1 MSVFRSIAT
10 GYLGAKIANTEANDR
25 LKANILE
32 TTGTN
37 LLTKV
42 IPNAIE
48 DEKIRRQNY
57 DTLVSSYG
65 VNAANV
71 MDASGFTMNKQGMDR
86 LDELL
91 KANKLD
97 LKALDASAFETD
109 FDNRYNTRVKTDQE
123 KYNPILKQLG
133 IDGIGSLGYNTVE
146 ALVKPEAMTT
156 TITKDPMTD
165 TVIKEQTPTEFGSMQ
180 LKDYLTAK
188 PDEEFGEGSQYRLRL
203 NDIRKQAVTATG
215 LNAKF
220 ITNPDGST
228 TVTDID
234 EASQAKYNLVT
245 ERASNAFANNPTR
258 VDYQNIGNEA
268 ATYVRSLESFAK
280 AGSQAV
286 TNYFNNPEVYKNAP
300 KTNDNKVDINSK
312 EKVYTLKDGTKVDAF
327 EVFERSN
334 AQLILNYVKG
344 STAEKIFIREKFGKG
359 YSGFFDIIDAD
370 LEKQENS

>member
-48 DEKIRRQNY
+48 NEKIRKQNY
-57 DTLVSSYG
+57 DMLVDQYG

-71 MDASGFTMNKQGMDR
+71 IDSGGFTMDKAGMTR

-91 KANKLD
+91 KNNKLD
-97 LKALDASAFETD
+97 LKALDASVFETD
-109 FDNRYNTRVKTDQE
+109 FNNRYNTRVKTDQE

-156 TITKDPMTD
+156 SITKDPMTD

-203 NDIRKQAVTATG
+203 NDIQKQAVTATG

-234 EASQAKYNLVT
+234 EASQNKFSLVT
-245 ERASNAFANNPTR
+245 EISSDIFAKQPNRT
-258 VDYQNIGNEA
+258 DYLNIGNEA
-268 ATYVRSLESFAK
+268 ATRVKAIEGFAK
-280 AGSQAV
+280 AGNAAI
-286 TNYFNNPEVYKNAP
+286 TNYFNNPEVLKNAP
-300 KTNDNKVDINSK
+300 KQDGRIDFSSDA
-312 EKVYTLKDGTKVDAF
+312 KVYPLEDGSLVTAT
-327 EVFERSN
+327 EIFERSN
-334 AQLILNYVKG
+334 ADLIKTYVMG
-344 STAEKIFIREKFGKG
+344 SFATKRFIREKFGRG
-359 YSGFFDIIDAD
+359 YSVFFDQIDDALD
-370 LEKQENS
+370 KQEDS

>member
-97 LKALDASAFETD
+97 LKALDASAFQTD

-133 IDGIGSLGYNTVE
+133 IDGIGTLGYNTVE
-146 ALVKPEAMTT
+146 ALVKPE
-156 TITKDPMTD
+156 TITTKDQMSD
-165 TVIKEQTPTEFGSMQ
+165 TVVQTPIEFDSMQ
-180 LKDYLTAK
+180 LKDYLTPR
-188 PDEEFGEGSQYRLRL
+188 PDEKFGEGSQYRLRL
-203 NDIRKQAVTATG
+203 NDIQKQAVTATG

-220 ITNPDGST
+220 ITNADGS
-228 TVTDID
+228 VSITDID
-234 EASQAKYNLVT
+234 EASQNKFQLVT
-245 ERASNAFANNPTR
+245 EYASNAFKQTPNR
-258 VDYQNIGNEA
+258 GDYLNIGNEA
-268 ATYVRSLESFAK
+268 ATKVTALESLAK
-280 AGSQAV
+280 NGNNAM
-286 TNYFNNPEVYKNAP
+286 TNYFQSHIQKAP
-300 KTNDNKVDINSK
+300 KVDGKVDYTSE
-312 EKVYTLKDGTKVDAF
+312 EKVYPLKDGTMVSAR
-327 EVFERSN
+327 EVFERQNSD
-334 AQLILNYVKG
+334 LIRAYIVG
-344 STAEKIFIREKFGKG
+344 SITQKNFIREKFGRG
-359 YSGFFDIIDAD
+359 YSVFFDQIDDALD
-370 LEKQENS
+370 QQENS

>member
-48 DEKIRRQNY
+48 NEKIRRQNY
-57 DTLVSSYG
+57 DMLVDQYG

-71 MDASGFTMNKQGMDR
+71 IDSGGFTMDKAGMTR

-91 KANKLD
+91 KNNKLD
-97 LKALDASAFETD
+97 LKALDASVFETD
-109 FDNRYNTRVKTDQE
+109 FNNRYNTRVKTDQE

-156 TITKDPMTD
+156 SITKDPMTD
-165 TVIKEQTPTEFGSMQ
+165 TVIKEQTPTEFASMQ
-180 LKDYLTAK
+180 LKDYLTPR

-203 NDIRKQAVTATG
+203 NDIQKQAVTATG

-220 ITNPDGST
+220 INNADGSVT
-228 TVTDID
+228 ITDID
-234 EASQAKYNLVT
+234 EASQNKFQLVT
-245 ERASNAFANNPTR
+245 EYSSDMFAKAPNRT
-258 VDYQNIGNEA
+258 DYLNIGNEA
-268 ATYVRSLESFAK
+268 ATKVTALESLAK
-280 AGSQAV
+280 NGNNAM
-286 TNYFNNPEVYKNAP
+286 TNYFQSHIQKAP
-300 KTNDNKVDINSK
+300 KVDGKVDYTSE
-312 EKVYTLKDGTKVDAF
+312 EKVYPLKDGTMVNAR
-327 EVFERSN
+327 EVFERQN
-334 AQLILNYVKG
+334 ADLIKAYIVG
-344 STAEKIFIREKFGKG
+344 SITQKNFIREKFGRG
-359 YSGFFDIIDAD
+359 YSVFFDQIDDALD
-370 LEKQENS
+370 QQENS

>member
-57 DTLVSSYG
+57 DMLVDQYG

-71 MDASGFTMNKQGMDR
+71 IDSGGFTMDKAGMTR

-91 KANKLD
+91 KNNKLD
-97 LKALDASAFETD
+97 LKALDASVFETD
-109 FDNRYNTRVKTDQE
+109 FNNRYNTRVKTDQE

-146 ALVKPEAMTT
+146 ALVKPE
-156 TITKDPMTD
+156 TITTKDQMSD
-165 TVIKEQTPTEFGSMQ
+165 TVVQTPIEFDSMQ
-180 LKDYLTAK
+180 LKDYLTPR
-188 PDEEFGEGSQYRLRL
+188 PDEEFGESSQYRLRK
-203 NDIRKQAVTATG
+203 NDIIKQAVTATG

-234 EASQAKYNLVT
+234 EASQNKFQLVT
-245 ERASNAFANNPTR
+245 EYSSDMFAKTPNRT
-258 VDYQNIGNEA
+258 DYLNIGNEA
-268 ATYVRSLESFAK
+268 ATKVTALESLAK
-280 AGSQAV
+280 NGNNAM
-286 TNYFNNPEVYKNAP
+286 TNYFQSHIQKAP
-300 KTNDNKVDINSK
+300 KVDGKVDYTSE
-312 EKVYTLKDGTKVDAF
+312 EKVYPLKDGTMVNAR
-327 EVFERSN
+327 EVFERQN
-334 AQLILNYVKG
+334 ADLIKAYIVG
-344 STAEKIFIREKFGKG
+344 SITQKNFIREKFGRG
-359 YSGFFDIIDAD
+359 YSVFFDQIDDALD
-370 LEKQENS
+370 QQENS

>member
-32 TTGTN
+32 KTGTN
-37 LLTKV
+37 ILTNV

-71 MDASGFTMNKQGMDR
+71 IDASGFTINKQGMDR

-97 LKALDASAFETD
+97 LKTLDASAFQTD
-109 FDNRYNTRVKTDQE
+109 FDNRYNTRVKTAEE
-123 KYNPILKQLG
+123 KYNPILQKIG
-133 IDGIGSLGYNTVE
+133 IDNIGGLGFNTVE

-156 TITKDPMTD
+156 SITKDTMTD

-188 PDEEFGEGSQYRLRL
+188 PDEEFGESSQYRLRN
-203 NDIRKQAVTATG
+203 NDIIKQAVSASG

-220 ITNPDGST
+220 ITNPVDGSVS
-228 TVTDID
+228 VTDLD
-234 EASQAKYNLVT
+234 EASQNKFQLVT
-245 ERASNAFANNPTR
+245 EYSSDMFAKTPNRT
-258 VDYQNIGNEA
+258 DYINIGNEA
-268 ATYVRSLESFAK
+268 ATRVTALESLAK
-280 AGSQAV
+280 NGNNAM
-286 TNYFNNPEVYKNAP
+286 TNYFQSHIQKAP
-300 KTNDNKVDINSK
+300 KVDGQPDYTSE
-312 EKVYTLKDGTKVDAF
+312 EKVYPLQNGTLVNAR
-327 EVFERSN
+327 EVFERQNSD
-334 AQLILNYVKG
+334 LIRAYIVG
-344 STAEKIFIREKFGKG
+344 SITQKNFIREKFGRG
-359 YSGFFDIIDAD
+359 YSVFFDQIDDALD
-370 LEKQENS
+370 QQENS

>member
-57 DTLVSSYG
+57 DNLVSSYG

-71 MDASGFTMNKQGMDR
+71 MDASGFTINKQGMDR

-97 LKALDASAFETD
+97 LKALDASAFQTD

-133 IDGIGSLGYNTVE
+133 VDGIGSLGYNTVE
-146 ALVKPEAMTT
+146 ALVKPE
-156 TITKDPMTD
+156 TITTKDQMSD
-165 TVIKEQTPTEFGSMQ
+165 TVVQTPIEFDSMQ
-180 LKDYLTAK
+180 LKDYLTPK
-188 PDEEFGEGSQYRLRL
+188 PDEEFGEGSQFRLRK
-203 NDIRKQAVTATG
+203 NDVIKQAVSASG

-220 ITNPDGST
+220 ITNPVDGSVS
-228 TVTDID
+228 VTDLD
-234 EASQAKYNLVT
+234 EASQNKYKLVT
-245 ERASNAFANNPTR
+245 QIATNAFANNPNR
-258 VDYQNIGNEA
+258 SDYLNIGNEA
-268 ATYVRSLESFAK
+268 ATQVTAIENFAK
-280 AGSQAV
+280 AGSNSLN
-286 TNYFNNPEVYKNAP
+286 NYFQSNIKNAP
-300 KTNDNKVDINSK
+300 KVDGKVDYTSE
-312 EKVYTLKDGTKVDAF
+312 EKVYPLKNGEMVDAY

-334 AQLILNYVKG
+334 AKLIKAYIQG
-344 STAEKIFIREKFGKG
+344 SLEMRNFIKEKFTG
-359 YSGFFDIIDAD
+359 YSVFFEQLDDALD
-370 LEKQENS
+370 KQENS

>member
-1 MSVFRSIAT
+1 MSAFRGILT

-146 ALVKPEAMTT
+146 ALVKPE
-156 TITKDPMTD
+156 TITTKDQMSD
-165 TVIKEQTPTEFGSMQ
+165 TVVQTPIEFDSMQ
-180 LKDYLTAK
+180 IKDYLIPK
-188 PDEEFGEGSQYRLRL
+188 PDEATEGSQYRLRL
-203 NDIRKQAVTATG
+203 NDIQKQAITASG

-220 ITNPDGST
+220 ST
-228 TVTDID
+228 DATGALVVTDID
-234 EASQAKYNLVT
+234 EASQNKFSLVT
-245 ERASNAFANNPTR
+245 EISSDIFAKQPNRT
-258 VDYQNIGNEA
+258 DYLNIGNEA
-268 ATYVRSLESFAK
+268 ATRVKAIEGFAK
-280 AGSQAV
+280 AGNAV
-286 TNYFNNPEVYKNAP
+286 ITNYFNNPEVLKNAP
-300 KTNDNKVDINSK
+300 KQDGRIDFSSDA
-312 EKVYTLKDGTKVDAF
+312 KVYPLEDGSLATAT
-327 EVFERSN
+327 EIFERSN
-334 AQLILNYVKG
+334 ADLIKTYVMG
-344 STAEKIFIREKFGKG
+344 SFATKRFIREKFGRG
-359 YSGFFDIIDAD
+359 YSVFFDQIDDALD
-370 LEKQENS
+370 KQEDS

>member
-1 MSVFRSIAT
+1 MSVFRRIAT

-188 PDEEFGEGSQYRLRL
+188 PDEEFGESSQYRLRN
-203 NDIRKQAVTATG
+203 NDIIKQAVSASG

-220 ITNPDGST
+220 ITNPVDGSVS
-228 TVTDID
+228 VTDLD
-234 EASQAKYNLVT
+234 EASQNKYKLVT
-245 ERASNAFANNPTR
+245 QIATNAFANNPNR
-258 VDYQNIGNEA
+258 SDYLNIGNEA
-268 ATYVRSLESFAK
+268 ATQVTAIENFAK
-280 AGSQAV
+280 AGSNSLN
-286 TNYFNNPEVYKNAP
+286 NYFQSNIKNAP
-300 KTNDNKVDINSK
+300 KVDGRVDYTSDA
-312 EKVYTLKDGTKVDAF
+312 KVYQLKNGEMVDAY

-334 AQLILNYVKG
+334 AKLITAYVQG
-344 STAEKIFIREKFGKG
+344 SLEMRNFIKEKFTG
-359 YSGFFDIIDAD
+359 YSVFFEQLDDALD
-370 LEKQENS
+370 QQENS